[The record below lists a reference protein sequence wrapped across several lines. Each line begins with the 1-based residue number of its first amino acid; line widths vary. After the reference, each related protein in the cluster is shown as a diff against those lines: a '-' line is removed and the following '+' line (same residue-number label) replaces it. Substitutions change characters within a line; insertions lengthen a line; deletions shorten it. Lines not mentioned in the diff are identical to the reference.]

1 MGRTAFTEVKCEK
14 LRLFRRYCEG
24 TGKRKQEK
32 IIKKEK
38 SNWRIFLKQA
48 KDNFEA
54 SEGKWSEGKEA
65 KKYNANK

>member
-32 IIKKEK
+32 YKE
-38 SNWRIFLKQA
+38 RDKQL
-48 KDNFEA
+48 KDNLEA
-54 SEGKWSEGKEA
+54 SEG
-65 KKYNANK
+65 